1 MPLASIPAADA
12 NACQGWTQQD
22 VNIYSSLSYFL
33 AKRQVDRRSWSPT
46 WSRFMGKV
54 AWTPNM
60 GNTMRTVITEPSPH
74 IRQFAF
80 PQPITS
86 ASKLDV
92 IDIKERKQDEV
103 VSKHKFESLVL
114 DFLPDFKDF
123 MSHVNDNSKDI
134 MEKQERFED
143 IYYRGRAFHRA
154 PFVWICDGTAAG
166 GEIVTSPVGDGNAAG
181 TDAKTTAWN
190 QARIAEIGNP
200 GNLNMAS
207 LNRLLTVA
215 ENDIG
220 MVPFSG
226 SSQGKENVGMTNKF
240 ALVCSSEVF
249 NQFSLDPLLLTY
261 KNCQLDIINGRFQG
275 SLFGRLTSIIEG
287 KPLRMKSDGTF
298 PAPET
303 RELNPNAYNYG
314 ETVPNP
320 AYYGLGADAC
330 PYEWAFLVG
339 AQAYDVINVGPPP
352 AAFSGNGMPNGFGK
366 MQWNGEVILT
376 KNFLVPCVQDDGSTI
391 YTTNNYGDKLK
402 FISQVTYGMRAFQ
415 PRNIIPILFKRKR
428 GQ

>member
-12 NACQGWTQQD
+12 NACQSWTQQD
-22 VNIYSSLSYFL
+22 VNIYNSLSYFL
-33 AKRQVDRRSWSPT
+33 AKRQVDRRKWWNT

-54 AWTPNM
+54 AWSPGM
-60 GNTMRTVITEPSPH
+60 GNTMRTVITEPSPN

-86 ASKLDV
+86 ASKMDV
-92 IDIKERKQDEV
+92 IDIRERKQDEV

-143 IYYRGRAFHRA
+143 IYTRGRAFHRA
-154 PFVWICDGTAAG
+154 PYTWVADGSA
-166 GEIVTSPVGDGNAAG
+166 GEIVNSAIGNGNSAG
-181 TDAKTTAWN
+181 TDGKTTSWC
-190 QARIAEIGNP
+190 QARIAELGSP
-200 GNLNMAS
+200 GNLSMAT
-207 LNRLLTVA
+207 LNRLVTVA

-220 MVPFSG
+220 AVPFSG
-226 SSQGKENVGMTNKF
+226 SDQGKENAGMTNKF
-240 ALVCSSEVF
+240 ALVCSSEAF
-249 NQFSLDPLLLTY
+249 NQFSLDPFLLNY
-261 KNCQLDIINGRFQG
+261 KNCSLDIINGRFQG
-275 SLFGRLTSIIEG
+275 SLFGRVTAIIEA
-287 KPLRMKSDGTF
+287 KPLRMKADGTF

-303 RELNPNAYNYG
+303 RELNPDAYNYG

-320 AYYGLGADAC
+320 AYTSLDGTTGC

-339 AQAYDVINVGPPP
+339 AQAYDTINVGPPP
-352 AAFSGNGMPNGFGK
+352 AAFSGNGLPQGFGK

-376 KNFLVPCVQDDGSTI
+376 KNFLVPCYDDAGTLI
-391 YTTNNYGDKLK
+391 QTTNNYGDKLK

-428 GQ
+428 GV

>member
-12 NACQGWTQQD
+12 NACQGWTQQN
-22 VNIYSSLSYFL
+22 VNLYNSLSYFL
-33 AKRQVDRRSWSPT
+33 AKRQVERRKWWTT

-54 AWTPNM
+54 PWSPGM

-80 PQPITS
+80 PQAITG

-92 IDIKERKQDEV
+92 IDIRERKQDEV

-143 IYYRGRAFHRA
+143 IYYRGRALHRA
-154 PFVWICDGTAAG
+154 PFVWIADAAS
-166 GEIVTSPVGDGNAAG
+166 ELVNSPVGDGNAAG
-181 TDAKTTAWN
+181 TDAKTTAWM
-190 QARIAEIGNP
+190 QARIAEIGNV
-200 GNLNMAS
+200 GNLNMAT
-207 LNRLLTVA
+207 LNRLITVA

-220 MVPFSG
+220 APPFTG
-226 SSQGKENVGMTNKF
+226 TDTGKENVGMANKF
-240 ALVCSSEVF
+240 ALVCSSEAF
-249 NQFSLDPLLLTY
+249 NQFSLDPFLLNY
-261 KNCQLDIINGRFQG
+261 KNCQLDVINGRFQG
-275 SLFGRLTSIIEG
+275 SLFGRITSIIEG
-287 KPLRMKSDGTF
+287 KPLRMKADGTF

-303 RELNPNAYNYG
+303 REFNPDAYNYG
-314 ETVPNP
+314 ETIPNP
-320 AYYGLGADAC
+320 VYTSLDANTGC

-352 AAFSGNGMPNGFGK
+352 AAFASNGMPNGFGK
-366 MQWNGEVILT
+366 MQWNGEVVLT

-402 FISQVTYGMRAFQ
+402 FISQVTYGIRAFQ